1 MRVGNGI
8 NSKSE
13 YFDVACGK
21 RGDRESE
28 NQLEQ
33 LSSSESLVTIRLC
46 WADTRHEMSGGA
58 GDGAPGANPHH
69 MHHTGSD
76 QHGSWLIV

>member
-13 YFDVACGK
+13 YFDIACGK

-33 LSSSESLVTIRLC
+33 LSSSESLVTIRLGR
-46 WADTRHEMSGGA
+46 ADTRHEMSGEA
-58 GDGAPGANPHH
+58 GDGDPGSNPHH
-69 MHHTGSD
+69 MHHTGQD

>member
-33 LSSSESLVTIRLC
+33 LSSSESLVTIRLG
-46 WADTRHEMSGGA
+46 RHDMSGGA
-58 GDGAPGANPHH
+58 GDPGAPG
-69 MHHTGSD
+69 G
-76 QHGSWLIV
+76 